1 MNAGNLINS
10 AFRLINV
17 LASGEVPSASEQSDA
32 LTILALMLDSW
43 QAERLTIFTILRDG
57 STTSPHLFP
66 FVVGQQTYTLG
77 PGGNFN
83 IARPAKIERM
93 SIEWLANP
101 AQPLELPLEMVNEQR
116 WQTVPVKAIT
126 STLPTVVYDDGNYPL
141 RNLAFWCTPT
151 VVSNV
156 VIYYWQALSQFPDL
170 VTDVEFPPG
179 YFKALRYN
187 LAVDLAAEFGR
198 PISPEV
204 AAQALSSKSIIVS
217 APGTTWTLKL
227 LDGPDSAGNTTTILG
242 GTTPLTMTAGALQV
256 TWPLQFSKG
265 LQVITSGTA
274 GEVDIEWS

>member
-17 LASGEVPSASEQSDA
+17 LASGEVPSTSEQSDA
-32 LTILALMLDSW
+32 LTTLALMLDGW

-66 FVVGQQTYTLG
+66 FVSGQQTYTLG

-141 RNLAFWCTPT
+141 RNLSFWCTPT

-179 YFKALRYN
+179 YFRALRYN
-187 LAVDLAAEFGR
+187 LAVDLSIEFGR
-198 PISPEV
+198 PLPAGV
-204 AAQALSSKSIIVS
+204 AEIALSSKAVIMNMNLPVLEQRVDPAVIDPKLRAYNWISDTPVS
-217 APGTTWTLKL
+217 NK
-227 LDGPDSAGNTTTILG
+227 
-242 GTTPLTMTAGALQV
+242 
-256 TWPLQFSKG
+256 
-265 LQVITSGTA
+265 
-274 GEVDIEWS
+274 